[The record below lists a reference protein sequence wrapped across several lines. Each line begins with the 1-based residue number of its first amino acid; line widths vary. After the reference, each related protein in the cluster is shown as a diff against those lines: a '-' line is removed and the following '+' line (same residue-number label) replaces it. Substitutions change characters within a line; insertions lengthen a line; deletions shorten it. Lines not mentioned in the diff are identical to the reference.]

1 MNEGTI
7 ERRLHGP
14 KGKAFDRGSAAAAER
29 LVAEAGSE
37 GLVDVAYAEVDSPF
51 GPLLVAATRRGLVR
65 LAYPDEDR
73 DDVLSGL
80 AAKVS
85 PRVLESPAR
94 LEAVR
99 RRLDEYFEREVRD
112 FDFDVDF
119 ALTSGFVRKVLRAT
133 AKIPYGELSTYRL
146 VATRAGSPR
155 ASRAAGNALG
165 SNPIPIVVPCHRVV
179 HTGGGL
185 GGYTGGLERKEFL
198 LKLEG
203 ALD

>member
-1 MNEGTI
+1 MNAREIQQRMRGGKGFEGRSA
-7 ERRLHGP
+7 EAARRLV
-14 KGKAFDRGSAAAAER
+14 EE
-29 LVAEAGSE
+29 AEAA
-37 GLVDVAYAEVDSPF
+37 GLADVAYAEVGSPF

-73 DDVLSGL
+73 DEVLSGL
-80 AAKVS
+80 ASRVS

-94 LEAVR
+94 LDDVR
-99 RRLDEYFEREVRD
+99 RRLDAYFESDVRD
-112 FDFDVDF
+112 LNLDVDLS
-119 ALTSGFVRKVLRAT
+119 LTKGFVRKVLRAT
-133 AKIPYGELSTYRL
+133 ARIPYGELSTYRL

-179 HTGGGL
+179 HSSGGL

>member
-1 MNEGTI
+1 MNARDF
-7 ERRLHGP
+7 ERKMRGP
-14 KGKAFDRGSAAAAER
+14 RGRAFDDRSAEAAGR
-29 LVAEAGSE
+29 LVEEAASA
-37 GLVDVAYAEVDSPF
+37 GLLDVVYAEVDSPF
-51 GPLLVAATRRGLVR
+51 GSLLVAATRRGLVQ

-73 DDVLSGL
+73 DEVLSGL

-85 PRVLESPAR
+85 PRVLESPAGLDEIR
-94 LEAVR
+94 K
-99 RRLDEYFEREVRD
+99 RLDAYFDGRVRD
-112 FDFDVDF
+112 FDLDIDYS
-119 ALTSGFVRKVLRAT
+119 LTRGFVRKVLRAT
-133 AKIPYGELSTYRL
+133 ARIPYGQLSTYRL

-165 SNPIPIVVPCHRVV
+165 SNPIPIVVPCHRVI
-179 HTGGGL
+179 HSTGGL

>member
-1 MNEGTI
+1 MNARDF
-7 ERRLHGP
+7 ERKMRGG
-14 KGKAFDRGSAAAAER
+14 KGFDDRSTEAAAR
-29 LVAEAGSE
+29 LVEEAASA
-37 GLVDVAYAEVDSPF
+37 GLLDVAYAEVDSPF
-51 GPLLVAATRRGLVR
+51 GSLLVAATRRGLVQ

-73 DDVLSGL
+73 DDVLEGL
-80 AAKVS
+80 ATKVS

-94 LEAVR
+94 LDLIRE
-99 RRLDEYFEREVRD
+99 RLDAYFDRQVRD
-112 FDFDVDF
+112 FDLDIDYS
-119 ALTSGFVRKVLRAT
+119 LTRGFVRKVLRAT
-133 AKIPYGELSTYRL
+133 ARIPYGQLSTYRL

-165 SNPIPIVVPCHRVV
+165 SNPIPIVVPCHRVI
-179 HTGGGL
+179 HSTGGL